1 VKHSESLERASTRRD
16 RPPVNRWSDA
26 EFKQQRDL
34 DLTPESISTRQVF
47 TAVVLCLT
55 VAALL
60 TSGKLVESAE
70 RRSFGTKRD
79 VLLSIALPIDRV
91 ANAISFNRPAD
102 WVESQREGSDEPSK
116 PIVTQP
122 DAIDAPT
129 NPVST
134 IPQLAEVGVAQ
145 PPADADVEPESIR
158 SVSAESPLN
167 LLVVGDSQAE
177 FPGQALTN
185 RAVKGKIPYEV
196 EFDSRIATGLA
207 RPDYFDWPSRLL
219 EVDGSV
225 EAVVLFFGGNDYQ
238 DMELDGERLVRGS
251 DDWLTEYR
259 SRIDLV
265 LDTLS
270 AEGRQIFWIAN
281 PPVRDSATSQAL
293 GDMNS
298 EVRAAASLRSWVTVI
313 AADERFA
320 PSGRFSA
327 YLRDADGVETRVRS
341 GDGVHLTA
349 KGAGWLADMIVAE
362 IARHWTVTGQTSS

>member
-1 VKHSESLERASTRRD
+1 
-16 RPPVNRWSDA
+16 
-26 EFKQQRDL
+26 
-34 DLTPESISTRQVF
+34 
-47 TAVVLCLT
+47 
-55 VAALL
+55 
-60 TSGKLVESAE
+60 
-70 RRSFGTKRD
+70 
-79 VLLSIALPIDRV
+79 
-91 ANAISFNRPAD
+91 
-102 WVESQREGSDEPSK
+102 
-116 PIVTQP
+116 
-122 DAIDAPT
+122 
-129 NPVST
+129 ST
-134 IPQLAEVGVAQ
+134 IPDVADVADDGVAQ
-145 PPADADVEPESIR
+145 PLDDADVEPESIR

-185 RAVKGKIPYEV
+185 RAVKGKVPYEV

-207 RPDYFDWPSRLL
+207 RPDYFDWPSRLS
-219 EVDGSV
+219 EVDGTV

-238 DMELDGERLVRGS
+238 DMELDGDRLVRGT
-251 DDWLTEYR
+251 DEWLTEYR

-270 AEGRQIFWIAN
+270 AEARQVFWIAN

-293 GDMNS
+293 RDMNS
-298 EVRAAASLRSWVTVI
+298 EVRAAASLRRWVTVI

-320 PSGRFSA
+320 PSGSFSA
-327 YLRDADGVETRVRS
+327 YLPDAGGVETRVRS